1 MKETTAQFS
10 QDFVGI
16 YPEDLFS
23 NDWWNS
29 QVGNDQLLGEIE

>member
-1 MKETTAQFS
+1 MKETTAQFNES
-10 QDFVGI
+10 FVGI

-29 QVGNDQLLGEIE
+29 QVGNDQLTKGIE